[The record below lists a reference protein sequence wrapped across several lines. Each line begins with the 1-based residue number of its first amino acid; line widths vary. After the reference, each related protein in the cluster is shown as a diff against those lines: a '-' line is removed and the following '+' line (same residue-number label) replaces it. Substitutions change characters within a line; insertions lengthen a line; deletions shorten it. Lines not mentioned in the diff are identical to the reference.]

1 MDPSK
6 IAAGGAAGRLSAA
19 CTLVR
24 RGLAAWPVGPMGPSC
39 CTARLK
45 YLGDDREIVPF
56 VREQHSVVRKVP
68 VQVGVC
74 WRRKAVSCQ
83 PMDGWIRHSRLSVNI
98 HDVIFS

>member
-1 MDPSK
+1 MEMRK
-6 IAAGGAAGRLSAA
+6 IAAGVAGGGLSAS
-19 CTLVR
+19 CTLLR
-24 RGLAAWPVGPMGPSC
+24 RGLAAWPVGPSC

-45 YLGDDREIVPF
+45 CLGDDREIVPF
-56 VREQHSVVRKVP
+56 VREQHSLVRKVP

-83 PMDGWIRHSRLSVNI
+83 PMDGRIRHSRISVNI